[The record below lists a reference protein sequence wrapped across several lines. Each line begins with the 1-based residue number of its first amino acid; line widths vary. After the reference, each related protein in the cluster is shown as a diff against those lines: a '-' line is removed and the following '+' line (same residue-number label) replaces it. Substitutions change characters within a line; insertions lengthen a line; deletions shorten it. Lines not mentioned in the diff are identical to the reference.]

1 MSCERQPDYYE
12 LYLNNSL
19 LSISSFI
26 SSMPQFQRLEIPDS
40 QDQEVS
46 QDTTSPSL
54 QLSKE
59 CSPETTR
66 DDRIRIQTALLFN
79 IPWERICKVLKVTPR
94 QIQYGYAHR
103 LTPQKQ
109 KAGRK
114 PLIRTPQ
121 RRQLEEWLLSSPSH
135 RRIPWKRIPKL
146 EQEFQDYGEQA
157 ISTAFTLQGYCRRVS
172 KRKGFSSDPEVCAER
187 LDFAKDG
194 ITWTREMVLNIC
206 FSDDVTDR
214 LRILPGPLPDPDV
227 AHDLPLGL
235 PIKLSFLSATCPFSF
250 FTCVF

>member
-12 LYLNNSL
+12 LYLNNSPP
-19 LSISSFI
+19 SISSLA
-26 SSMPQFQRLEIPDS
+26 SSTPQFQRLEIPDS

-54 QLSKE
+54 QLPKE
-59 CSPETTR
+59 CSPKTTR

-94 QIQYGYAHR
+94 QIQYAYTHR

-114 PLIRTPQ
+114 PLIRTLQ

-135 RRIPWKRIPKL
+135 RRIP
-146 EQEFQDYGEQA
+146 
-157 ISTAFTLQGYCRRVS
+157 
-172 KRKGFSSDPEVCAER
+172 
-187 LDFAKDG
+187 
-194 ITWTREMVLNIC
+194 
-206 FSDDVTDR
+206 
-214 LRILPGPLPDPDV
+214 
-227 AHDLPLGL
+227 
-235 PIKLSFLSATCPFSF
+235 
-250 FTCVF
+250 